1 MSLVG
6 NIVKFFNPF
15 SNKQEEIAQGII
27 TSLTEDGS
35 LNVYVDLSSCS
46 ESVGKMLGQLQVIS
60 RDNPHVKIL
69 EDKVSKIS
77 DVLDEAHAPGIQNL
91 YDLCK
96 PNPKK
101 ERR

>member
-46 ESVGKMLGQLQVIS
+46 ESVGKMLGQRQVIS
-60 RDNPHVKIL
+60 HDNPHIEIL
-69 EDKVSKIS
+69 EDKVTKIS
-77 DVLDEAHAPGIQNL
+77 DVKDEDLAPGIQNL

-96 PNPKK
+96 P
-101 ERR
+101 